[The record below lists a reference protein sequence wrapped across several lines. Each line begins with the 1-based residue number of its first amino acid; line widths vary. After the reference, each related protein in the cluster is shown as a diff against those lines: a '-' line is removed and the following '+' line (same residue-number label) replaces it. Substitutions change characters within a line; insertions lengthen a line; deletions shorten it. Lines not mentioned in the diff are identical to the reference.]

1 MAPINKFILEYKDT
15 FRDLEI
21 DFDNSKPPEKT
32 MRRFIRLLKKI
43 DDVRATGMIDYP
55 LEEIVG
61 IVFLAVLGNAT
72 GWQEITL
79 FGKVHQKWLG
89 KFLRLEK
96 GIPSHDTFRRV
107 FSLIKSE
114 QLVAIT
120 VAFLAENIDKIKK
133 SLKIDNQ
140 AMRHIC
146 VDGKEGKGTGRKHNT
161 SEEIRNLQTLHIYD
175 NSNGICLYS
184 EMIDSKT
191 NEIPVAQKILSSL
204 ELKNSIVS
212 FDAMN
217 TQQKTVEIII
227 TQKGEY
233 VGALKGNHKVFEE
246 EVGSFFNQAE
256 MEKIEKK
263 DEDYYKTTEKSHN
276 QVETREFFLT
286 RDIKWFQELPNW
298 RGLKSFVCYKRRCL
312 NVVTGKVTTELRYYI
327 ASISDVKLCADVI
340 RGHWGVENTLHWHLD
355 VNFYEDD
362 NTTMDKNAFN
372 NLSIINKMV
381 LSLLKLAQPIFDNR
395 SIRSMRKEFSWKLED
410 NLSKVLNF
418 FDEDDLLGTIEKAIQ
433 K

>member
-1 MAPINKFILEYKDT
+1 MAGINKFILEYKDT
-15 FRDLEI
+15 FRDQQI
-21 DFDNSKPPEKT
+21 DFDNSKPPKKT
-32 MRRFIRLLKKI
+32 MRRFIRVLKTI
-43 DDVRATGMIDYP
+43 EDVRVAGMIDYP

-72 GWQEITL
+72 SWQEIAL
-79 FGKVHQKWLG
+79 FGKVHRKWLG

-161 SEEIRNLQTLHIYD
+161 SEEIRNLQTLHVYD

-184 EMIDSKT
+184 EMIDAKT

-227 TQKGEY
+227 EQKGEY
-233 VGALKGNHKVFEE
+233 VGSLKGNHKIFEE
-246 EVGSFFNQAE
+246 EVSTFFSQAE
-256 MEKIEKK
+256 MEKIQKK
-263 DEDYYKTTEKSHN
+263 GVDYYKTTEKSHN

-286 RDIKWFQELPNW
+286 RDIKWFQELPDW
-298 RGLKSFVCYKRRCL
+298 RGLKSFVCYKKRCK
-312 NVVTGKVTTELRYYI
+312 NVITGKVTTELRYYI
-327 ASISDVKLCADVI
+327 ASITDVELCADVI

-362 NTTMDKNAFN
+362 NTTIDKNAFN

-381 LSLLKLAQPIFDNR
+381 LSLLKLAQPIFDNH

-418 FDEDDLLGTIEKAIQ
+418 FDEDDLLGTIEKATQ